1 MWLDRNNP
9 KEFVVA
15 TVRACRVATIPCRN
29 ITPDLWGRG
38 YGAEIGAAPSLGV
51 RERPRFYRPSRLA
64 NYEHLTGMRLAQAA
78 ASCTGRGLKI
88 TSPILWRSQMVIS
101 LWLILASP
109 NANIT
114 HVGDFSSMK
123 DCTQAAS
130 DAKPIGVPVIRYSFV
145 CVQSK

>member
-29 ITPDLWGRG
+29 VTPDLWGRG

-64 NYEHLTGMRLAQAA
+64 KYEHLTGMRLAQAA
-78 ASCTGRGLKI
+78 ASCTGRGLKNHQ
-88 TSPILWRSQMVIS
+88 SNFMEVADGNLFV
-101 LWLILASP
+101 A
-109 NANIT
+109 
-114 HVGDFSSMK
+114 DFGIAQREYHP
-123 DCTQAAS
+123 C
-130 DAKPIGVPVIRYSFV
+130 G
-145 CVQSK
+145 